1 MKYFIRRPWVILI
14 TGFLLAGAATS
25 ALPSRTIVLAA
36 RTVAG
41 PRDPILDISSTNEA
55 AYWDLVRSTR
65 EDVKQLGGAPLDHI
79 KQGLSQLADQWRSI
93 TEVEMDDGRVVPI
106 DNGYLLAFL
115 QADQPDLNKIA
126 EILDTL
132 LAAHAEYPNQVFSAA
147 DLDPL
152 HEILSRPEFLRAER
166 APNPLSEWF
175 QKLVNRFLHWLDGR
189 EIGIP
194 APPML
199 PLIASILLVLVLF
212 LVFRTLFNDLVN
224 EAHIKKEDG
233 EENEPLTA
241 EDAFE
246 KAQSLSRGGD
256 YRSAVRYLY
265 LSSLLLLDERNILRY
280 DRSKTNREYLRSVS
294 NSPELAQ
301 PLSEVIEVFDD
312 VWYGYHSLE
321 EDSFKHYSK
330 RVEELKEKKQ

>member
-1 MKYFIRRPWVILI
+1 MKYLIRRPWVIMI
-14 TGFLLAGAATS
+14 TGLLLAGTATS
-25 ALPSRTIVLAA
+25 AL
-36 RTVAG
+36 AG
-41 PRDPILDISSTNEA
+41 SRDPILNISSTDEA
-55 AYWDLVRSTR
+55 AYWDLVRSSR
-65 EDVKQLGGAPLDHI
+65 EDVKQLGSAPLDHI
-79 KQGLSQLADQWRSI
+79 KQGLSQLADKWQAI
-93 TEVEMDDGRVVPI
+93 TEVEMDNGLVVPI
-106 DNGYLLAFL
+106 DNGYLLGYL

-132 LAAHAEYPNQVFSAA
+132 LAAHAEYPNRVFSAT

-152 HEILSRPEFLRAER
+152 HEILSHPEFLWPER

-175 QKLVNRFLHWLDGR
+175 QKMVNRFLHWLDER
-189 EIGIP
+189 EIAIP

-212 LVFRTLFNDLVN
+212 WVFRTLFHDFVN
-224 EAHIKKEDG
+224 EAHINREDG
-233 EENEPLTA
+233 QENEPLTS

-246 KAQSLSRGGD
+246 KAQFLSRGGD

-330 RVEELKEKKQ
+330 RVEELKGKKQ

>member
-1 MKYFIRRPWVILI
+1 MKYLIYRPWVIL
-14 TGFLLAGAATS
+14 TGLLLAGTAAS
-25 ALPSRTIVLAA
+25 ALQPGAIVRATRMA
-36 RTVAG
+36 AG
-41 PRDPILDISSTNEA
+41 PRDPIMDVFSTNEA
-55 AYWDLVRSTR
+55 AYWDLVRRTR
-65 EDVKQLGGAPLDHI
+65 EDVGQLDGTPLDPT
-79 KQGLSQLADQWRSI
+79 KQGLSQIADRWRSI
-93 TEVEMDDGRVVPI
+93 TEVEMDDGLVVPI
-106 DNGYLLAFL
+106 DHGYLLGFL

-126 EILDTL
+126 EILDTM
-132 LAAHAEYPNQVFSAA
+132 LAAHAEYPDRVFSAT

-152 HEILSRPEFLRAER
+152 HEILSRPEFVWAAR
-166 APNPLSEWF
+166 APNPLGEWF
-175 QKLVNRFLHWLDGR
+175 QKLLNRFLHWLDDR
-189 EIGIP
+189 QIAIP

-199 PLIASILLVLVLF
+199 PSIASILLVLVLF
-212 LVFRTLFNDLVN
+212 WVFRTLFNDLVN
-224 EAHIKKEDG
+224 EAHIKKGADEDD
-233 EENEPLTA
+233 EPLTA

-312 VWYGYHSLE
+312 VWYGYHPLE